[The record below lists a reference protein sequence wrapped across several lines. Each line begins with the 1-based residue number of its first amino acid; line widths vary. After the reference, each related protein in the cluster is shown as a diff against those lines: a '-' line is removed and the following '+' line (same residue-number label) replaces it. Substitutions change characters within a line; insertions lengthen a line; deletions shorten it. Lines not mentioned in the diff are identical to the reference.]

1 MTSTS
6 NGTENQNDAV
16 ETSRRAEE
24 ILTRAGKETL
34 DESTK
39 PRPFWRK
46 KRYWLPALFLIFV
59 YSCYLRPVEIT
70 RKTVKA
76 IQIDATFDG
85 ASSTNFRRLFNEI
98 QDEEFAPPQ
107 ENGFRVL
114 LHALGPRALN
124 QNELADSIDWNDF
137 PTDEKSKDWFNDE
150 WKPLCRKFQLDPA
163 ERPVFLNQRDVRET
177 LEESVF
183 QQICTRPW
191 GENEFPEAARWL
203 EANQSYYATL
213 EEAIEKPKFG
223 FWFLIDDKPGTWI
236 RTSGPD
242 FAIYDKLALLF
253 ALRANYRIGG
263 NDYEGALD
271 DRRRNFR
278 LARFLLDRREP
289 YAPCEIMGLYLINV
303 GLINVDFSKIPAF
316 QQNETLLVRDEE
328 ICRDAFGTLDVDAS
342 FQRATTAQR
351 NAFFALS
358 VDYIA
363 TVKNRKAF
371 AKLMFYDFDEK
382 RAEQNESCLT
392 LFIIKLAQFS
402 SIGLDA
408 NVFLRKLDEYWRRP
422 DLINQLPEGD
432 LAFLAGLCSPSR
444 KTRSEYFAGCFA
456 LSFLP
461 SLDESRS
468 LLEQTK
474 NAIQERQRPADG
486 RTSNN

>member
-6 NGTENQNDAV
+6 GENENQNDAV

-24 ILTRAGKETL
+24 ILTRAGKEAL

-46 KRYWLPALFLIFV
+46 KRYWLPAIFLVVV
-59 YSCYLRPVEIT
+59 YFCYLRPVEIT
-70 RKTVKA
+70 RETVEA
-76 IQIDATFDG
+76 LQLDATVDG
-85 ASSTNFRRLFNEI
+85 TSSTDFRRRFNEI
-98 QDEEFAPPQ
+98 QNEEFAPPE

-124 QNELADSIDWNDF
+124 QNELADSIDWDDF
-137 PTDEKSKDWFNDE
+137 PTNERSKDWFNDE
-150 WKPLCRKFQLDPA
+150 WTPLCRKFQIDPA
-163 ERPVFLNQRDVRET
+163 ERPVFLNQRGVRET
-177 LEESVF
+177 LEESEF

-191 GENEFPEAARWL
+191 GETEFPEAARWL

-223 FWFLIDDKPGTWI
+223 SWFLIDDKPGTWI

-242 FAIYDKLALLF
+242 FAIYDELALLF

-263 NDYEGALD
+263 DDFEGALD
-271 DRRRNFR
+271 DRRRIFR

-303 GLINVDFSKIPAF
+303 GLTNVDFSKVPAF
-316 QQNETLLVRDEE
+316 EQNQTLLARNEN
-328 ICRDAFGTLDVDAS
+328 ICREAFETLDVDAS
-342 FQRATTAQR
+342 FQRATTAER

-363 TVKNRKAF
+363 TVESRTAF
-371 AKLMFYDFDEK
+371 AKHMFYDFNEE
-382 RAEQNESCLT
+382 RAAQNESCLT

-408 NVFLRKLDEYWRRP
+408 NVFLRKLDEYWQNP

-432 LAFLAGLCSPSR
+432 LAFLAGLCSPCR
-444 KTRSEYFAGCFA
+444 KTRSEYFAGCYA
-456 LSFLP
+456 LAFLP
-461 SLDESRS
+461 SLEETRR

-474 NAIQERQRPADG
+474 NAIQKRRRPADAG
-486 RTSNN
+486 SSNN